1 MEYPMTH
8 LFLRDKA
15 EGLLAKDRSGTSDPF
30 AEIYLGG
37 ILKFKTRVVAKTLHP
52 EWNETFTLHHPVC
65 VYVYLYPLEAFS
77 ESLCSACRRRGVFPT
92 VTRPDEFRTFH
103 AIQGL
108 SPETDS
114 LDVAIFD
121 HDKGVFNDSQVT
133 YYHMT
138 GCTSPATHSLAPPLC
153 HVHWQAQTTPS

>member
-1 MEYPMTH
+1 MTH

-77 ESLCSACRRRGVFPT
+77 ESLCSACRRR
-92 VTRPDEFRTFH
+92 RRADEAR
-103 AIQGL
+103 G
-108 SPETDS
+108 P
-114 LDVAIFD
+114 
-121 HDKGVFNDSQVT
+121 
-133 YYHMT
+133 
-138 GCTSPATHSLAPPLC
+138 GCRGMSKETSPQEGAESF
-153 HVHWQAQTTPS
+153 QQ